1 MILYYGKTISPL
13 SRLPHHG
20 FRRRQILGKPVVRV
34 AEADES
40 ALEVDELVGV
50 LGKEVASG
58 EFVIGGRYNVVA
70 SRSSRWNRPN
80 FRFSE

>member
-1 MILYYGKTISPL
+1 
-13 SRLPHHG
+13 
-20 FRRRQILGKPVVRV
+20 V
-34 AEADES
+34 AEVDEP

-58 EFVIGGRYNVVA
+58 EFVIGGRCNVVA
-70 SRSSRWNRPN
+70 TRSSRWIRPK

>member
-1 MILYYGKTISPL
+1 
-13 SRLPHHG
+13 
-20 FRRRQILGKPVVRV
+20 V
-34 AEADES
+34 AEADEP

-70 SRSSRWNRPN
+70 SRSSRWIRPN